1 MAVSLSFHLLLT
13 VLWNA
18 DEDILMKDGKTT
30 MERPGIVGPMDE
42 ILVTD
47 EDPVSE
53 KIVYRIDNG
62 TSSEGGVDRGV
73 KVRRRSCLE
82 AASKIHILAKE
93 HIVAFCDFQHVKM
106 SMRHPGTIMQ
116 API

>member
-1 MAVSLSFHLLLT
+1 
-13 VLWNA
+13 
-18 DEDILMKDGKTT
+18 MKDDRTT
-30 MERPGIVGPMDE
+30 MERPGLVGPMGE

-73 KVRRRSCLE
+73 KVRRRSGLE
-82 AASKIHILAKE
+82 AASKIHIRAKG
-93 HIVAFCDFQHVKM
+93 HIVAFCDFHHVTM
-106 SMRHPGTIMQ
+106 SMR
-116 API
+116 AP